1 MPDKFKITEQV
12 DLKDYLY
19 DGNAMRTLSG
29 KKLHKKK
36 NHLNAFKREYEA
48 DMSTAVCA
56 VRTEVMSGSFW
67 IAGEKKRAKR

>member
-19 DGNAMRTLSG
+19 DGYAMRTLSG

-36 NHLNAFKREYEA
+36 NHLNAF
-48 DMSTAVCA
+48 
-56 VRTEVMSGSFW
+56 
-67 IAGEKKRAKR
+67 